1 MKIKLSKRK
10 IYLVLYFKT
19 FSLIERIT
27 VSFSWKN
34 VTLIGAENLRK
45 FDRFS
50 FIPKNVQNL
59 IHHTKIIILI
69 LKTDSSSKFW
79 LQLNPNKGGFNLL
92 LIWSRAQRCRV
103 GGIQWDGEA
112 WFTRL
117 SKHENYLLYLFS
129 VVVKHWKHF
138 SGNY

>member
-69 LKTDSSSKFW
+69 LKTDGGSTGSGCSSIQIRVALICCSFDQGHSGAGWVASSEMKKLD
-79 LQLNPNKGGFNLL
+79 LQGSQNTKTIYFICL
-92 LIWSRAQRCRV
+92 V
-103 GGIQWDGEA
+103 
-112 WFTRL
+112 
-117 SKHENYLLYLFS
+117 
-129 VVVKHWKHF
+129 
-138 SGNY
+138 